1 MTRVSRW
8 LILVLSSAVVAHVLM
23 LAGHGVGELH
33 PLPAGAV
40 TVASDASLSAVSDA
54 VLTAASDGV
63 LTAGSEGAHA
73 TSMER
78 PAGEPA
84 AGTEPRDASHDLH
97 AMVLSVCLALL
108 ASGWALIA
116 GRARREVLANELR
129 VPPAP
134 GPRYQLH
141 VPPPRSIR
149 TPVAARVVLL
159 R

>member
-40 TVASDASLSAVSDA
+40 TAASDAS
-54 VLTAASDGV
+54 LTAASDG
-63 LTAGSEGAHA
+63 LLIAGSEGAHA

-84 AGTEPRDASHDLH
+84 AGTERRDASHDLH
-97 AMVLSVCLALL
+97 AMVLSVCLAFL

-116 GRARREVLANELR
+116 GRARREVLTSELR